1 MSLLLDTRVL
11 IMWLAA
17 SPRLSPELTE
27 RISSGEETI
36 SVSAASLFEV
46 ELKRTAGKLS
56 CPDDLEAQLT
66 QAGFRVLAI
75 TPEHASAAGR
85 LPLHHADPIDRLIIG
100 QALCERLTILT
111 ADQRFRA
118 YGVDLLMA

>member
-1 MSLLLDTRVL
+1 MSLLIDTRVL

-17 SPRLSPELTE
+17 SQRLSPELTE
-27 RISSGEETI
+27 RISAGQEAI
-36 SVSAASLFEV
+36 QVSAATLFEV

-56 CPDDLEAQLT
+56 CPDDLEAQLAD
-66 QAGFRVLAI
+66 AGFRVLSI

-100 QALCERLTILT
+100 QARCEHLTILT

-118 YGVDLLMA
+118 YNVDLLMA

>member
-17 SPRLSPELTE
+17 SQRLSPELSE

-36 SVSAASLFEV
+36 NVSAASLFEV

-56 CPDDLEAQLT
+56 CPDDLQAQLSE
-66 QAGFRVLAI
+66 AGFKLLPI
-75 TPEHASAAGR
+75 TPDHAAAAGR

-100 QALCERLTILT
+100 QAQCERLTILT
-111 ADQRFRA
+111 ADPRFRA
-118 YGVDLLMA
+118 YNVDLLMA

>member
-17 SPRLSPELTE
+17 SQRLSPELNE

-36 SVSAASLFEV
+36 NVSAASLFEV

-56 CPDDLEAQLT
+56 CPDDLKAQL
-66 QAGFRVLAI
+66 ASSGFRVLAI
-75 TPEHASAAGR
+75 TPEHAAAGGR

-100 QALCERLTILT
+100 QAQCERLTILT
-111 ADQRFRA
+111 ADERFRA
-118 YGVDLLMA
+118 YNVDLLMT

>member
-1 MSLLLDTRVL
+1 MSLLLDTRIL

-17 SPRLSPELTE
+17 SQRLSPELTE
-27 RISSGEETI
+27 RISSGKEPI
-36 SVSAASLFEV
+36 YVSAASLFEV

-56 CPDDLEAQLT
+56 CPDDLIAQLAE
-66 QAGFRVLAI
+66 AGLKLLPI
-75 TPEHASAAGR
+75 TAEHAAAAGR

-100 QALCERLTILT
+100 QAQCERLTLLT

-118 YGVDLLMA
+118 YTVDLLMA